1 MIDTVKEK
9 VLESGVVRYE
19 KAQSLSNAEKN
30 WARQN
35 IGVGAGS
42 GGDSPSLKGFLR
54 YDEDQRDL
62 ITEAQA
68 AMVRR
73 ALRIPEELTQRV
85 YHVRQIVIH
94 RDDHFTHLTRKTVS
108 RRSQVT
114 QNTTFFLGRRQAAT
128 E

>member
-1 MIDTVKEK
+1 MRQAIEEARNAIQEGC
-9 VLESGVVRYE
+9 VLHDIPQLLTN
-19 KAQSLSNAEKN
+19 AQKTQ
-30 WARQN
+30 ARTN
-35 IGVGAGS
+35 IGVGTT
-42 GGDSPSLKGFLR
+42 DSVGVVRF
-54 YDEDQRDL
+54 DEDQVNT

-94 RDDHFTHLTRKTVS
+94 RDDHFVHLTKKTVS
-108 RRSQVT
+108 RRQQVT
-114 QNTTFFLGRRQAAT
+114 QNTTFFLGRRQTAT

>member
-1 MIDTVKEK
+1 MGATDSV
-9 VLESGVVRYE
+9 GVVR
-19 KAQSLSNAEKN
+19 
-30 WARQN
+30 
-35 IGVGAGS
+35 
-42 GGDSPSLKGFLR
+42 F
-54 YDEDQRDL
+54 DEDQLNL

-94 RDDHFTHLTRKTVS
+94 RDDHFTHLVKKSVS
-108 RRSQVT
+108 RHSQVT
-114 QNTTFFLGRRQAAT
+114 QHSTFFLGRRQTAT